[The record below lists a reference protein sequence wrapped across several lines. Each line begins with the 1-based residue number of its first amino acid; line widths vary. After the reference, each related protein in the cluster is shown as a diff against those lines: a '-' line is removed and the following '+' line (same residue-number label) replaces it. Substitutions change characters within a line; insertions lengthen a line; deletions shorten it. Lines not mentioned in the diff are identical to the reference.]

1 MNKYMQIALTQA
13 QKALSQ
19 NEVPVGAVLVRNG
32 EIIAAA
38 HNTSEQENSPLMHA
52 EISLI
57 SQATKTLNRPDLADC
72 DRYVTLEPCLMCGGA
87 ILNARVRRLY
97 FGAYSDF
104 GAFSYYEIDRKPN
117 FSLELYG
124 GICQEECSNLIKAFF
139 NQLRK

>member
-1 MNKYMQIALTQA
+1 MNKYMQIAIKQA
-13 QKALSQ
+13 RTALSE
-19 NEVPVGAVLVRNG
+19 NEVPVGAVLVRKN

-38 HNTSEQENSPLMHA
+38 HNTSEQENSPLKHA

-57 SQATKTLNRPDLADC
+57 SQATKTLNLSDLSDC
-72 DRYVTLEPCLMCGGA
+72 DMYVTLEPCLMCGGA
-87 ILNARVRRLY
+87 ILNARIRRLY

-124 GICQEECSNLIKAFF
+124 GICVDECSSLIKAFF
-139 NQLRK
+139 KTLRE